1 MMNKFK
7 LKTLWSIL
15 KKSVEGFI
23 VHKVPRLSASLAF
36 YTIFSL
42 GPMMLVILFFSTFF
56 WKRQA
61 IEGIIYRNL
70 SGVIGES
77 AALQIQDIIKNAALT
92 GSQFTIALSFIILI
106 ISATTVFTEMQTSM
120 NVIWDLRIK
129 KRRGWGRMLR
139 SKLLSFSIVAGLGFL
154 LLVSLIINGLL
165 EGFMGKLQEMFP
177 HTMIVMVY
185 IIQLIITLLVV
196 ASLFALIFKVLP
208 HAVIRWKDVIPG
220 SLFAAVLFMAG
231 KFLISLYINKTDF
244 GTSYGAAGSII
255 ILLLWIYYSSVIL
268 YFGAEFT
275 KAYALR
281 FGAEIIPKEYAV
293 TIKVVEVESGATTLQ
308 QNESID
314 SKELFKT

>member
-1 MMNKFK
+1 MIKFK
-7 LKTLWSIL
+7 IKAIWPIL
-15 KKSVEGFI
+15 KKAGEGFI
-23 VHKVPRLSASLAF
+23 EHKAPRLSASLAF

-42 GPMMLVILFFSTFF
+42 GPMMLVILFFSTLF

-70 SGVIGES
+70 SGFIGES
-77 AALQIQDIIKNAALT
+77 PALQTQDIIKNAALT
-92 GSQFTIALSFIILI
+92 GSQFTIAISFIILI
-106 ISATTVFTEMQTSM
+106 LSATTVFTEMQTSM

-129 KRRGWGRMLR
+129 KRRGWVRMIR

-165 EGFMGKLQEMFP
+165 DGFMGKLQENFP

-185 IIQLIITLLVV
+185 IIQLVITLIVV
-196 ASLFALIFKVLP
+196 GSLFALIFKVLP
-208 HAVIRWKDVIPG
+208 HAVIRWKDVMPG
-220 SLFAAVLFMAG
+220 ALFAGLLFMAG
-231 KFLISLYINKTDF
+231 KFLISLYINNTNF
-244 GTSYGAAGSII
+244 GTSYGAAGSLI

-281 FGAEIIPKEYAV
+281 FGAEIVPKEYAV
-293 TIKVVEVESGATTLQ
+293 IIKVVEVESRATTIQ
-308 QNESID
+308 QNEQID
-314 SKELFKT
+314 HKELFKT